1 MWHRKDQDKGPEKRI
16 IVQDKQKSG
25 SMMGGERVEGGAV
38 NEFEEQ
44 LGVVEKQNLMPETL
58 KLIMARI

>member
-1 MWHRKDQDKGPEKRI
+1 
-16 IVQDKQKSG
+16 
-25 SMMGGERVEGGAV
+25 MGGERVEGGAV